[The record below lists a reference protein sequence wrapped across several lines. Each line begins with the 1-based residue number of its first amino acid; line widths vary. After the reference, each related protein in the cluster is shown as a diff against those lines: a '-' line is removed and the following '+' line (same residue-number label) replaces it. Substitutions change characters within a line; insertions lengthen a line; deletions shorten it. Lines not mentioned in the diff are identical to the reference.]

1 MVIDPRSSEQ
11 HPEVLQR
18 IFDTKDH
25 AFLLAGSRVLGNT
38 GVTDN
43 KKWYFKGDNTP
54 EVVKF
59 LKENNFQVGM
69 TPYYMSPI
77 SMTVPVVNLRDELT
91 PVFPQASML
100 PLSMGAWTQAE
111 NQEFAG
117 VMVNRAIYLDR
128 GMVVVID
135 LIDNFKEYTEG
146 LMAILADR
154 EKYGPK
160 TFSSQESIDVV
171 VNIATSVMAQL
182 KRTPDAVYA
191 STLHGEIGLNEMR
204 DRVELSMK
212 GHYKSLG
219 FI

>member
-25 AFLLAGSRVLGNT
+25 TFLLAGSRVLG
-38 GVTDN
+38 GLCISDN

-59 LKENNFQVGM
+59 LKENKFQIGM

-77 SMTVPVVNLRDELT
+77 PMSALAVNLRDELT
-91 PVFPQASML
+91 PVFPQASMH
-100 PLSMGAWTQAE
+100 PLSMVAWTQADG
-111 NQEFAG
+111 QEFAG
-117 VMVNRAIYLDR
+117 VMVNRALYHDR
-128 GMVVVID
+128 DTVIVID

-146 LMAILADR
+146 FIAILADR
-154 EKYGPK
+154 GKYGAK
-160 TFSSQESIDVV
+160 TFSSQENIDIV

-182 KRTPDAVYA
+182 KRTPDAVYDP
-191 STLHGEIGLNEMR
+191 TFRPNYR
-204 DRVELSMK
+204 
-212 GHYKSLG
+212 
-219 FI
+219 

>member
-25 AFLLAGSRVLGNT
+25 TFLLAGSRVLG
-38 GVTDN
+38 GLCISDN

-59 LKENNFQVGM
+59 LKENKFQIGM

-77 SMTVPVVNLRDELT
+77 PMSTPAVNLRDELV
-91 PVFPQASML
+91 PVFPQASMH
-100 PLSMGAWTQAE
+100 PLSMGAWVQSE
-111 NQEFAG
+111 GQEFAG
-117 VMVNRAIYLDR
+117 VMVNRALYHDR
-128 GMVVVID
+128 DTIIVID

-146 LMAILADR
+146 FIAILADR
-154 EKYGPK
+154 GKYGAK
-160 TFSSQESIDVV
+160 TFSSQENIDIV

-182 KRTPDAVYA
+182 KRTPA
-191 STLHGEIGLNEMR
+191 SVTSIQTVKCGTEANCR
-204 DRVELSMK
+204 
-212 GHYKSLG
+212 
-219 FI
+219 